1 MKRIVTIFLATAFL
15 SSCTSTPEDTAALIK
30 RTCSVAQDTSIALQ
44 PWIDAGVI
52 KGKDASNVST
62 ARIALFAEPNGLCVG
77 EPTGTLAGALVKI
90 SSFGLTLA
98 VALRNAKD

>member
-1 MKRIVTIFLATAFL
+1 MKRIAILCVAALSLA
-15 SSCTSTPEDTAALIK
+15 SCQTSPEDTAALIK
-30 RTCSVAQDTSIALQ
+30 RTCSVAQDTSDALQ

-52 KGKDASNVST
+52 KGKDAANVST
-62 ARIALFAEPNGLCVG
+62 ARAALFSEPTGLCVG
-77 EPTGTLAGALVKI
+77 QPTGTLAGALVKI

>member
-1 MKRIVTIFLATAFL
+1 MKRIAILCVAAISLA
-15 SSCTSTPEDTAALIK
+15 SCTTTTEDTAALIK
-30 RTCSVAQDTSIALQ
+30 RTCSVAQDTSDALQ

-52 KGKDASNVST
+52 KSRDAANVST
-62 ARIALFAEPNGLCVG
+62 ARAALFAEPNGLCVG
-77 EPTGTLAGALVKI
+77 QPNGTLAGALVKI

>member
-1 MKRIVTIFLATAFL
+1 MKRIAILCVAALSLA
-15 SSCTSTPEDTAALIK
+15 SCTSTPEDTAALIK
-30 RTCSVAQDTSIALQ
+30 RACSVAQDTSDALQ

-52 KGKDASNVST
+52 KGRDATNVST
-62 ARIALFAEPNGLCVG
+62 ARTALFAEPAGLCVG

-98 VALRNAKD
+98 VTLRNAKD